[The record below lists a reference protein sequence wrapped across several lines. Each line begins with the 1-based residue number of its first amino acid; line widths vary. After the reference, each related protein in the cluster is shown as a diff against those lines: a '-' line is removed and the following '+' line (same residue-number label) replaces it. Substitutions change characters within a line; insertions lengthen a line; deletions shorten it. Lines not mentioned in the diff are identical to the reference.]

1 MEGITII
8 IYIVVFVF
16 GILSLILFFKLW
28 KMCDDVK
35 EIAASIKE
43 VANNTSS
50 TKDSKSVIIDKSGE
64 SVESVV
70 TEQKT
75 SSPKFE
81 VSQRVIVKE
90 DESQFKIA
98 NIQKNE
104 EDRFIYYSDWHNRYF
119 AEDEIEDFKVYW
131 SSKK

>member
-1 MEGITII
+1 MEGISII
-8 IYIVVFVF
+8 IDIVVIVF
-16 GILSLILFFKLW
+16 GVLSLILFFKLW

-43 VANNTSS
+43 IATNTASI
-50 TKDSKSVIIDKSGE
+50 KDSKSVVVDESG
-64 SVESVV
+64 ESVV
-70 TEQKT
+70 TEQK
-75 SSPKFE
+75 SLSPKFE

-98 NIQKNE
+98 DVQKNE
-104 EDRFIYYSDWHNRYF
+104 DGSVLYYSDWHNRYF
-119 AEDEIEDFKVYW
+119 TEDEIEDFKVYW